1 MQFNITKNN
10 GPARIGEL
18 KIDNHKVTTPNILF
32 LDSNRFELPSFAEL
46 VLSRNK
52 EDSAMPEII
61 APDYFVY
68 PKGLSE
74 KLHLSALN
82 LNKKVSDAYVIAG
95 LIDIIDDAVKDNP
108 STFFIVE
115 NAYQLFHQPK
125 RFTEYVVKLREE
137 IGYQKMMYLPAIGTP
152 ASFALLAYMGIDFF
166 DNIPAIL
173 AARNGKLLF
182 PTGNISKEDL
192 IELPCCC
199 QTCKKFENNPSDMNF
214 QDILTHNYQ
223 IIFNEMKNI
232 RNAIYNKN
240 LRSLV
245 ETRVKSDSGL
255 TSILRNLDNLSYKF
269 LEKRTP
275 IASKNKLI
283 ATSKESL
290 FRPEIKRFQERTI
303 ERYKKPSSAEILLL
317 LPCSAKKPYSFSK
330 SHRLYRDRLLAS
342 SNPFAVHEVIVTS
355 PMGIVPRELELIY
368 PASSYDI
375 PVTGI
380 WDEYEKKMIR
390 TLLEKYLDKNHYG
403 KIIVHLPKDILDF
416 TSDLLKN
423 PVITCENSPTS
434 KKSLDNLSESLN
446 ELGSS
451 VEKVSQ
457 NKRKLENIKNIAAY
471 QFGKDAS
478 EELLKNCTIKG
489 RYPYLKI
496 FCDNKQI
503 GMVTKDRGIISLTLD
518 GAKRLGKLNR
528 YCVEIS
534 EDFELVGSIFAP
546 GVLTAD
552 EIIRIGDEAVVKRAG
567 KVCAV
572 GVAQMNG
579 EEMASSTFGEAVKV
593 RHRL

>member
-1 MQFNITKNN
+1 MQFNITRNN

-32 LDSNRFELPSFAEL
+32 LDSNRFELPDFAKIIL
-46 VLSRNK
+46 KKNK
-52 EDSAMPEII
+52 INSTKPEI
-61 APDYFVY
+61 AVPDYFVY
-68 PKGLSE
+68 PKDLSE
-74 KLHLSALN
+74 KLHLSVLN

-95 LIDIIDDAVKDNP
+95 LIDIIGDAVKDNP

-115 NAYQLFHQPK
+115 NAYQLFQQPK
-125 RFTEYVVKLREE
+125 KFTEYVVKLREE
-137 IGYQKMMYLPAIGTP
+137 IGYQKMMYLPATGNP
-152 ASFALLAYMGIDFF
+152 ASFALLAYMDIDFF

-182 PTGNISKEDL
+182 PTGSISKEDL

-199 QTCKKFENNPSDMNF
+199 QTCKKFENNPSDMDF
-214 QDILTHNYQ
+214 RDILTHNYQ
-223 IIFNEMKNI
+223 MILNEMKNI

-245 ETRVKSDSGL
+245 ETRVKSDPRL
-255 TSILRNLDNLSYKF
+255 TSILRNLDNLSYEF

-275 IASKNKLI
+275 ITSKNKLI

-290 FRPEIKRFQERTI
+290 FRPEIKRFQERVMG
-303 ERYKKPSSAEILLL
+303 RYKKPSSAEILLL

-342 SNPFAVHEVIVTS
+342 SNPFAVHEVIITS

-390 TLLEKYLDKNHYG
+390 TLLGKYLDGNHYK
-403 KIIVHLPKDILDF
+403 KIITHLPKGILDF

-423 PVITCENSPTS
+423 QVITCENSPTS
-434 KKSLDNLSESLN
+434 KKSLDSLSKSLN
-446 ELGSS
+446 NLESS

-457 NKRKLENIKNIAAY
+457 NKRKLEDIKNIAAY

-478 EELLKNCTIKG
+478 EELLKN
-489 RYPYLKI
+489 
-496 FCDNKQI
+496 
-503 GMVTKDRGIISLTLD
+503 
-518 GAKRLGKLNR
+518 
-528 YCVEIS
+528 
-534 EDFELVGSIFAP
+534 
-546 GVLTAD
+546 
-552 EIIRIGDEAVVKRAG
+552 
-567 KVCAV
+567 
-572 GVAQMNG
+572 
-579 EEMASSTFGEAVKV
+579 
-593 RHRL
+593 